1 MGLLIDECS
10 KVCEEIC
17 GIYVNVF
24 TICKTYPSIVG
35 KAEYL
40 YTSSYHILSVN
51 NSKYSTH
58 IYMHNKDEV

>member
-10 KVCEEIC
+10 KVREEIC

-35 KAEYL
+35 KAEYQC
-40 YTSSYHILSVN
+40 TSSYHI
-51 NSKYSTH
+51 
-58 IYMHNKDEV
+58 